1 MLLLLASQLIQQLQN
16 SVLGMNSCERSLRHS
31 QRRKEK
37 PLRHAETNEDPDPKR
52 LGVEPGYEPFSPPVS
67 FLMHDKELPDHVSS
81 LQNTLARIGELE
93 KERVEE
99 LRELVQQEMQLTDM
113 IDIGESPHPDI
124 ENWVNQAE
132 YLIQERSQVLAALG
146 ENMSSLRRA
155 LQLKKQASQ

>member
-1 MLLLLASQLIQQLQN
+1 MVQYMTGGL
-16 SVLGMNSCERSLRHS
+16 VWTTGMNPIERAQRHS

-37 PLRHAETNEDPDPKR
+37 PSRNARGLDDLEPKR
-52 LGVEPGYEPFSPPVS
+52 MGVCKGLDASRSSSPPPDA
-67 FLMHDKELPDHVSS
+67 FMLNDKELPAHVSS

-93 KERVEE
+93 DERVEE
-99 LRELVQQEMQLTDM
+99 LRELVQEEMSLTDLM
-113 IDIGESPHPDI
+113 DTGEPPHPDL
-124 ENWVNQAE
+124 EKWVNQAE